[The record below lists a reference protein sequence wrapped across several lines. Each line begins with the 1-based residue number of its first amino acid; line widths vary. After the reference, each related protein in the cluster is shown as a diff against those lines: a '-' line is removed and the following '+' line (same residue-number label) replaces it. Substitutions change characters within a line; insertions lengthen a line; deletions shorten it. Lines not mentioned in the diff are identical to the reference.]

1 MEHNCRANNWT
12 KFKISAPCNR
22 PEVWQCFSNSSLHFR
37 GSVHLCGGGNSIELK
52 RVGDLWSWFE
62 TLEQCAVALL
72 AFVYIW
78 QKQHERGGKHKLPS
92 FLLLLL
98 RHHDVQVWPQRNSCK
113 GRCFASCFLRKK
125 KPDLHHLYL
134 ISPTLTRC
142 HVLLPAHLWKVAREM
157 ASPRVLLEWCR
168 VTCATYPDV
177 EITNMSTSFTD
188 GLAFCAIIHKHRPD
202 LMWVMPYV
210 NRAVMAVRS
219 EVCLASDFLTP
230 VYPYLFLFN
239 QKQRGSC
246 ALWLI
251 CCHFANLH
259 LFLTLFLSSLVGLKS
274 VNLVYLTLNH
284 SSGIISSLI
293 F

>member
-1 MEHNCRANNWT
+1 MEHNCRADNWT

-62 TLEQCAVALL
+62 TLEQCVVALL

-125 KPDLHHLYL
+125 KARPAPLVSDLSDSDTVPCSAPCPLVKSCTRNGITESFAGVVPRHMRHL
-134 ISPTLTRC
+134 SR
-142 HVLLPAHLWKVAREM
+142 
-157 ASPRVLLEWCR
+157 
-168 VTCATYPDV
+168 
-177 EITNMSTSFTD
+177 
-188 GLAFCAIIHKHRPD
+188 
-202 LMWVMPYV
+202 
-210 NRAVMAVRS
+210 
-219 EVCLASDFLTP
+219 
-230 VYPYLFLFN
+230 
-239 QKQRGSC
+239 RG
-246 ALWLI
+246 
-251 CCHFANLH
+251 N
-259 LFLTLFLSSLVGLKS
+259 
-274 VNLVYLTLNH
+274 N
-284 SSGIISSLI
+284 
-293 F
+293 

>member
-1 MEHNCRANNWT
+1 M
-12 KFKISAPCNR
+12 
-22 PEVWQCFSNSSLHFR
+22 L
-37 GSVHLCGGGNSIELK
+37 
-52 RVGDLWSWFE
+52 
-62 TLEQCAVALL
+62 
-72 AFVYIW
+72 
-78 QKQHERGGKHKLPS
+78 
-92 FLLLLL
+92 
-98 RHHDVQVWPQRNSCK
+98 
-113 GRCFASCFLRKK
+113 CFLFPPKK

-219 EVCLASDFLTP
+219 ELCLASDFLTP

-251 CCHFANLH
+251 CCRFANLH
-259 LFLTLFLSSLVGLKS
+259 LFLTLFCPVSLAWNRLIWFIWHWTTPLESSHLWS
-274 VNLVYLTLNH
+274 FNAFCFYC
-284 SSGIISSLI
+284 I
-293 F
+293 